1 MPHREVKEEQRT
13 IQNAL
18 RVALGIFS
26 GRIILNFGISER
38 LRAFRYPIFTRE
50 KGTPERPQTL
60 RGSEIIDL
68 LSTEIAQSEAERNQ
82 NRLALPGIPAH
93 FQQFFCPLYL
103 LCRGRHRVR
112 QGVGDAQLLP
122 LEQP

>member
-1 MPHREVKEEQRT
+1 MNGFRC
-13 IQNAL
+13 AL
-18 RVALGIFS
+18 AMFS

-50 KGTPERPQTL
+50 KGPRSV
-60 RGSEIIDL
+60 RRRSGAEIINL
-68 LSTEIAQSEAERNQ
+68 LSAKIAQSEAERNQ
-82 NRLALPGIPAH
+82 NGGALPGIPAH

-103 LCRGRHRVR
+103 LCRGRYSVR
-112 QGVGDAQLLP
+112 QGVGNAQFLP

>member
-1 MPHREVKEEQRT
+1 MRCREVKVEQRT
-13 IQNAL
+13 IQNAR
-18 RVALGIFS
+18 RVALGILS

-38 LRAFRYPIFTRE
+38 LRAFRYPIFIRE
-50 KGTPERPQTL
+50 KGPPERPQTL
-60 RGSEIIDL
+60 RGAEIIDI

-82 NRLALPGIPAH
+82 NGGALPGIPAH

-103 LCRGRHRVR
+103 LRRGRYCVR
-112 QGVGDAQLLP
+112 QGIGDAQFLP

>member
-1 MPHREVKEEQRT
+1 MRCREVKEEQRT

-18 RVALGIFS
+18 RVALGILS

-50 KGTPERPQTL
+50 KGPGASADAP
-60 RGSEIIDL
+60 GAEIINL
-68 LSTEIAQSEAERNQ
+68 LSAEIAQSEAERNQ
-82 NRLALPGIPAH
+82 NRLTLPGIPVY

-103 LCRGRHRVR
+103 LCGGRYSVR
-112 QGVGDAQLLP
+112 QGIGNAQLLP
-122 LEQP
+122 FEQP

>member
-1 MPHREVKEEQRT
+1 MERRT
-13 IQNAL
+13 IQNAR

-26 GRIILNFGISER
+26 GIIILNFGISER

-50 KGTPERPQTL
+50 NGLPERPQTL
-60 RGSEIIDL
+60 RESEIIDI
-68 LSTEIAQSEAERNQ
+68 LSAELAQSEAERNQ
-82 NRLALPGIPAH
+82 NGGALPGIAAH

-103 LCRGRHRVR
+103 LCGGRYSVR

-122 LEQP
+122 LE